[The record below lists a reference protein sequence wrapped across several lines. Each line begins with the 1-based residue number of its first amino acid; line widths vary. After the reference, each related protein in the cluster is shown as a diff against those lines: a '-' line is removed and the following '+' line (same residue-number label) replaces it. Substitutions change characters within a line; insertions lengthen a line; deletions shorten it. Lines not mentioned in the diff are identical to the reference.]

1 MRRRDGRPAAHGTPD
16 WAAGPRW
23 SNGDHLSPG
32 RCAAGKVLPT
42 RRTAPWG
49 SKRPEPPSPETTTPA
64 VEPLVRSP
72 ATGGRSVAILPRFPG
87 ALPKYRRAPDRSSRS
102 LGQEARDVHRS
113 AERFICKTLC
123 ARELLPPPTVTCIT
137 FSSPVSRLQQQ
148 NLYAGPG

>member
-49 SKRPEPPSPETTTPA
+49 SKRPEPPSPETATPA

-72 ATGGRSVAILPRFPG
+72 ATSGRSVDGGVTHRASN
-87 ALPKYRRAPDRSSRS
+87 YSRAPARWSSPITGNPLDMDRSDERCT
-102 LGQEARDVHRS
+102 DVDALRGSNVAHL
-113 AERFICKTLC
+113 LC
-123 ARELLPPPTVTCIT
+123 ELDHT
-137 FSSPVSRLQQQ
+137 R
-148 NLYAGPG
+148 